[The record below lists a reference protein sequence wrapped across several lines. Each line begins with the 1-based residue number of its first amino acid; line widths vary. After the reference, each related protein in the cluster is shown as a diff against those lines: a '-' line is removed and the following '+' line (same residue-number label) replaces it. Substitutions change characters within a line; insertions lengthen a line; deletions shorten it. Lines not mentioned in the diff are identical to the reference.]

1 MPDSP
6 LKTRESGAALDV
18 WLHVQPRANRNQ
30 IAGIHNGSLKLK
42 VTAPPVD
49 DAANKAVLQ
58 FMASQLHVPKS
69 RLRIVAGEKSRD
81 KILRIE
87 GMALGQFLS
96 ILSPDNP

>member
-6 LKTRESGAALDV
+6 LRTKESGTALDV

-30 IAGIHNGSLKLK
+30 IAGVHNGSLKLK

-58 FMASQLHVPKS
+58 FLASWLHVPKS
-69 RLRIVAGEKSRD
+69 HLRIVAGEKSRE

-87 GMALGQFLS
+87 GMSLRQFLS
-96 ILSPDNP
+96 FISQKQS